1 MMKTKLTSILAIGKQ
16 YQPSMQNEHGRRVLS
31 VLVLMLA
38 FSMFAIGRWSSPT
51 PLLLQKAIADMR
63 LEVVQQQQ
71 LLDQLSHEQEI
82 GLDALAARLAEL
94 QAASTRLDALGE
106 RLVQLGQLDPEEFD
120 FSQPPPVGGPEIN
133 VLGGH
138 ASATDMMSSIE
149 QMAQILHMQFA
160 RLDALQLLLLDRN
173 LEAER
178 TPAGWPVN
186 SGWISSG
193 FGERNDPF
201 TGKKA
206 LHEGLD
212 FAGIKGSEI
221 LGVASGVVTWAGQ
234 KKGFGRL
241 LEIDHGNGYVTRY
254 AHNDELLVKAGEEI
268 SAGQVIAKMGATG
281 RASSPHVHFEVLY
294 RGKPVNPYQ
303 FVKQMR

>member
-1 MMKTKLTSILAIGKQ
+1 MKTKLTSILAIGKR
-16 YQPSMQNEHGRRVLS
+16 YQPSLQDEQGRRVLS

-38 FSMFAIGRWSSPT
+38 FSMFAIGRWSAPESV
-51 PLLLQKAIADMR
+51 LLQKAVVDMR
-63 LEVVQQQQ
+63 LEVAQQQQ
-71 LLDQLSHEQEI
+71 LLEQLSREQETSI
-82 GLDALAARLAEL
+82 NALAVRLAEL

-120 FSQPPPVGGPEIN
+120 FSQPPPVGGPENNI
-133 VLGGH
+133 LGGH
-138 ASATDMMSSIE
+138 ASATDMMKSIDYLS
-149 QMAQILHMQFA
+149 QVLHKQFA
-160 RLDALQLLLLDRN
+160 RLDALQLLLLNRN

-178 TPAGWPVN
+178 TPAGWPVS

-201 TGKKA
+201 TGKRA
-206 LHEGLD
+206 QHEGLD

-221 LGVASGVVTWAGQ
+221 LGVASGVVTWSGQ
-234 KKGFGRL
+234 KQGFGRL
-241 LEIDHGNGYVTRY
+241 LEVDHGNGYVTRY
-254 AHNDELLVKAGEEI
+254 AHNSELLVKAGEEI
-268 SAGQVIAKMGATG
+268 SAGQVIAKMGASG